1 MATLFCARHLQAVG
15 TFNSEQLEDQA
26 VDAFA
31 ALCDRAAAYELLV
44 ALEFVPGTNIPDAGT
59 ATEIVTA
66 AGRTNGGLC
75 VDSWHHF
82 RGHNDDRLLRAIPPE
97 KVFMIQLDDGAA
109 HPVDPD
115 YVTDTVLH
123 RLPPGD
129 GDFDLP
135 GFLTVLWSHGVQAPI
150 SIEVLSAEMAQQPPA
165 ETAHALANAT
175 RNVVTAARQS
185 GNRLTS

>member
-1 MATLFCARHLQAVG
+1 
-15 TFNSEQLEDQA
+15 
-26 VDAFA
+26 
-31 ALCDRAAAYELLV
+31 
-44 ALEFVPGTNIPDAGT
+44 
-59 ATEIVTA
+59 
-66 AGRTNGGLC
+66 LC

-109 HPVDPD
+109 DPVDPD

-135 GFLTVLWSHGVQAPI
+135 GFLTVLWSQRVQAPL
-150 SIEVLSAEMAQQPPA
+150 SIEVLSAETAQQPPA
-165 ETAHALANAT
+165 ETAHALAKAT
-175 RNVVTAARQS
+175 RNVVAAARQS
-185 GNRLTS
+185 GNRPTS